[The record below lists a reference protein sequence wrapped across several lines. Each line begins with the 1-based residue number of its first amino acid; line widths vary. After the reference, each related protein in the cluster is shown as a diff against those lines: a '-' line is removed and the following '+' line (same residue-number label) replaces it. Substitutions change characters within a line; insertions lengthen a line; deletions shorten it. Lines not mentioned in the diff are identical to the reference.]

1 MTGIVQDLRY
11 AVRGLGRSRAFTLTA
26 ILTLG
31 ICIGANVALFA
42 VAYRV
47 LLRPLPVPDSD
58 RIILIYNSYP
68 KAGAER
74 AGATAPDYF
83 DRRQYMDVFSE
94 HALFNTRNPSVEISG
109 TPQRIHAMHVTPS
122 FFRLVQVPPQIGRG
136 FTDQEGTVGQNRV
149 VILSEGLSRQLFSD
163 GHSIGRSIRIDGAAH
178 TVVGVM
184 PAHFTLI
191 ESNIQAWIPLAF
203 TDQQKTQR
211 YSNNWAYLG
220 RLRPGATLAEAQTQL
235 DALNAANLE
244 RYPDTKLVLAGVGF
258 HSVAVRLQDDLVR
271 EVRPTLY
278 LLWGGAACVLLIG
291 CVNIASLVLVRS
303 RGRLQEVA
311 TRLALGAGARRIIG
325 QFVIEN
331 TIVTV
336 LAGSFGLLIGHAA
349 LQLFG
354 ASVLDRMPWA
364 TGIGLDA
371 ATVGYTMA
379 ACVLIGAAL
388 GVVPA
393 LGGLPL
399 SLSPLLR
406 AAGRTGTLGHHA
418 HTTRRLLVVTEM
430 ALAFVLL
437 VGAGLLFSSFQR
449 VLAIDPGFAPDGV
462 LTASVNLPP
471 ARYAGSDELRRFTD
485 DALAALRASPGVLDV
500 GATSSIPF
508 AEDFNQDVLL
518 PEGYSGQMVLAA
530 FESTVTPS
538 YFETMRVRLISGRF
552 FDEGDTASAPR
563 VVIVDERLARRYWPG
578 VDPVGRR
585 MYTPSDPKDPLA
597 VTEKTQWH
605 TVVGVVAEIK
615 LRGFV
620 EGVGNVGAYFRPQAQ
635 SPRRVLTFAI
645 RTAGDPASRA
655 SAVRHE
661 IARLDREL
669 PLFDVQT
676 MVDRAD
682 RSLTTRRSAMW
693 LAMSFGLVALLLCAI
708 GIYGVLAYAV
718 SQRTKEIGIR
728 VALGSTTSRIFG
740 LIAREGALLIA
751 IGLAVGALG
760 ALALKQVIE
769 RLLFE
774 TRFSDP
780 FVFASAIA
788 VLVIA
793 AMAACAI
800 PARRAARV
808 DPLVALRYE

>member
-1 MTGIVQDLRY
+1 MTGIVQDVRH
-11 AVRGLGRSRAFTLTA
+11 AMRGLGRSRAFTLTA

-42 VAYRV
+42 VAHRV
-47 LLRPLPVPDSD
+47 LLRPLPVPDSH

-83 DRRQYMDVFSE
+83 DRRQYLNVFSE
-94 HALFNTRNPSVEISG
+94 HALFNTRNPSVEING

-122 FFRLVQVPPQIGRG
+122 FFRLVQVPPRAGRA
-136 FTDQEGTVGQNRV
+136 FTDEEGTVGQNRV

-163 GHSIGRSIRIDGAAH
+163 GHSVGRSIRIDGAAH

-191 ESNIQAWIPLAF
+191 ESDIQAWIPLAF
-203 TDQQKTQR
+203 TDQQKAQR

-220 RLRPGATLAEAQTQL
+220 RLRPGATLAEAQAQL
-235 DALNAANLE
+235 DALNASNLE

-271 EVRPTLY
+271 DVRPTLF
-278 LLWGGAACVLLIG
+278 LLWGGAACVLLIA
-291 CVNIASLVLVRS
+291 CVNIASLVLIRS

-311 TRLALGAGARRIIG
+311 TRLALGAGARRIIR

-331 TIVTV
+331 TAVTM
-336 LAGSFGLLIGHAA
+336 LAGIVGLVIGHAA
-349 LQLFG
+349 LQLFE
-354 ASVLDRMPWA
+354 ASVMDRMPWA
-364 TGIGLDA
+364 TAIGLDA
-371 ATVGYTMA
+371 ATVGYTMI
-379 ACVLIGAAL
+379 ACALIGVTL

-399 SLSPLLR
+399 NLSPLLR
-406 AAGRTGTLGHHA
+406 EAGRTGTLGQHA
-418 HTTRRLLVVTEM
+418 HMTRRLLVVTEV

-437 VGAGLLFSSFQR
+437 VGAGLLVSSFQR
-449 VLAIDPGFAPDGV
+449 VLAIDPGFDPAGV
-462 LTASVNLPP
+462 LTASINLPP

-485 DALAALRASPGVLDV
+485 DALHKLRAIPGVLDV

-518 PEGYSGQMVLAA
+518 PEGYGGQMVLAA

-538 YFETMRVRLISGRF
+538 YFETMRARLIGGRF
-552 FDEGDTASAPR
+552 FDERDTASAPR

-578 VDPVGRR
+578 VSPIGRR
-585 MYTPSDPKDPLA
+585 MYTPSDLKDPLA
-597 VTEKTQWH
+597 VTERTQWY
-605 TVVGVVAEIK
+605 TVVGVVGEVK
-615 LRGFV
+615 LRGLV
-620 EGVGNVGAYFRPQAQ
+620 EGVGSVGAYFRPQAQ

-645 RTAGDPASRA
+645 RTAANPASLA

-676 MVDRAD
+676 MVGRAD

-693 LAMSFGLVALLLCAI
+693 LAAGFGLVALLLCAI

-728 VALGSTTSRIFG
+728 VALGSTSSRIFA
-740 LIAREGALLIA
+740 LIAQEGALLIA
-751 IGLAVGALG
+751 IGLGLGALG
-760 ALALKQVIE
+760 ALALKRSIE
-769 RLLFE
+769 GQLFD
-774 TRFSDP
+774 TQFGDP
-780 FVFASAIA
+780 VVLTSAVA
-788 VLVIA
+788 VLVVA
-793 AMAACAI
+793 AMAACTI
-800 PARRAARV
+800 PARRATRV